1 MVCVSTY
8 QRLRGESSR
17 YYFGTEFETFTIIPE
32 IGFIFSIC
40 STMLNKNVKQMVK
53 NMADTNDKTKFLSV
67 KVSDD
72 LMKVYLTVKPVA
84 QEDIDINS
92 DDVLKIL
99 QSKNVSFGIKE
110 EAIKNTLNKVKQEN
124 ISMENVLIAEGD
136 QAVNGEGGRLE
147 FLFTVD
153 KKIKPHEGAHGKVDF
168 RELSM
173 VENVEKEQSL
183 VKLIDSTPGTPGK
196 NVYGKMVNPVPGKP
210 CVLPTGENTK
220 VSDNDTKLLVAC
232 IDGNV
237 RYAGG
242 VVSVKSC
249 YAVEK
254 DVDFGVGNIT
264 SKGTVVVKGNVR
276 SGFILDAGGDVE
288 VWGTVE
294 DSIIKSKGNVLIKGG
309 FIGSGKGKIEA
320 DGDVT
325 IYFARNQTIVAT
337 NVIILREAVDCTIY
351 AKNTVKA
358 HGDKISIVGGTTTA
372 RAMIEV
378 ESLGSKN
385 EVHTDVEAG
394 IDYTAHQSQMSTR
407 KEISGLKAVLKT
419 VDKELNTLHAI
430 KKAKGELPAQYTN
443 TFDHLLSRREEL
455 VKKLKDIAR
464 EENLPVNEGAKVV
477 VNKVVHAGV
486 EITIGESTMT
496 ILEECHGTTF
506 YLSGDE
512 IKIKK

>member
-1 MVCVSTY
+1 MA
-8 QRLRGESSR
+8 ES
-17 YYFGTEFETFTIIPE
+17 
-32 IGFIFSIC
+32 
-40 STMLNKNVKQMVK
+40 
-53 NMADTNDKTKFLSV
+53 ADKTKFFAI

-72 LMKVYLTVKPVA
+72 HMKVYLTVKPFA
-84 QEDIDINS
+84 QKDIDINLN
-92 DDVLKIL
+92 DVLQTL
-99 QSKNVSFGIKE
+99 QSRSISFGIKE
-110 EAIKNTLNKVKQEN
+110 DVIKTTLDEVKQEN
-124 ISMENVLIAEGD
+124 ISVENVLIAEGD
-136 QAVNGEGGRLE
+136 HAINGEDGRLE
-147 FLFTVD
+147 FLFNVD
-153 KKIKPHEGAHGKVDF
+153 KKIKPQEGAHGKVDF
-168 RELSM
+168 HELSM
-173 VENVEKEQSL
+173 VENVEKEQPL

-196 NVYGKMVNPVPGKP
+196 NVYGKMVNPVHGKP
-210 CVLPTGENTK
+210 CVLPIGENTK
-220 VSDNDTKLLVAC
+220 VSNKDTKLLVSC
-232 IDGNV
+232 IDGIV
-237 RYAGG
+237 KYVGG

-254 DVDFGVGNIT
+254 DVDFSTGNIT

-294 DSIIKSKGNVLIKGG
+294 DSMIKSKGNVLVKGG

-358 HGDKISIVGGTTTA
+358 HGDKISIGGGITTA
-372 RAMIEV
+372 GAMIEV

-455 VKKLKDIAR
+455 VKKLKDFASVEI
-464 EENLPVNEGAKVV
+464 LPVNEGAKVV
-477 VNKVVHAGV
+477 VNKVVHPGV
-486 EITIGESTMT
+486 EITIGEPTMT
-496 ILEECHGTTF
+496 ILEECKKATF

-512 IKIKK
+512 IKIKT